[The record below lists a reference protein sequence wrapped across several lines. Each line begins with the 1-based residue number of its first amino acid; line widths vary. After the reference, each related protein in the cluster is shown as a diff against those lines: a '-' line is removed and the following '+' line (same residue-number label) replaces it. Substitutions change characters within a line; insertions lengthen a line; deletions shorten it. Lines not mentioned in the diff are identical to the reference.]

1 MGKRRKEK
9 CLTLIAVVAAIL
21 SLTACST
28 QKNTSA
34 SRWWHAFNA
43 RYNTYFNGSQAFI
56 EGAQEKEDG
65 HHDNFTEQL
74 PLYPAG
80 TKNGKD
86 IGKEKFDR
94 AIEKAEK
101 AIKRHS
107 IKRRPQ
113 WTKNRRK
120 TKRDIE
126 WLGRKEYNPFIWK
139 AWLLLGKSQFQ
150 KGEFEEAA
158 ATSAHIA
165 RPYPTHPAT
174 CRDFMPRNQL

>member
-1 MGKRRKEK
+1 MKRRP
-9 CLTLIAVVAAIL
+9 VSPWAIFFSCIVTAL
-21 SLTACST
+21 LFAACST

-34 SRWWHAFNA
+34 TRRWHAFNA

-56 EGAQEKEDG
+56 EGSLEKENG
-65 HHDNFTEQL
+65 HKDNFTEQL

-80 TKNGKD
+80 TKTGKD
-86 IGKEKFDR
+86 IGKQNFDR

-107 IKRRPQ
+107 IKKRPE
-113 WTKNRRK
+113 WTKSRRK
-120 TKRDIE
+120 TPKDIE
-126 WLGRKEYNPFIWK
+126 WLGRREYNPFIWK

-158 ATSAHIA
+158 ATFS
-165 RPYPTHPAT
+165 Y
-174 CRDFMPRNQL
+174 MG